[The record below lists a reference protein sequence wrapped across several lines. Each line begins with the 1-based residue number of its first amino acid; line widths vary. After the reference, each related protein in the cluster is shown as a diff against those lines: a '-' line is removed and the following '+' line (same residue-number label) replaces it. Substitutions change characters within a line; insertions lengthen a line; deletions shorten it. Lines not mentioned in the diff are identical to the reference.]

1 MNSLTR
7 NLIALRS
14 AIKYRNIFTTIQK
27 AFASKKNTKPSS
39 GSDVEVDKSKKSV
52 RSSGA
57 VSEDNEPKS
66 QSQPEVPKSS
76 SPNVKVI
83 NSVVGHKPPVS
94 EDTVS
99 GRYAATLF
107 IASSQAQELFSVYED
122 MVYLSS
128 VYEKSESFRTFADNA
143 GLNSKQINSFV
154 EDLSSCGNFCKSTL
168 VFLDLVGKNKRF
180 MYVNEIA
187 KKYIRAYSMLS
198 KEEKIKII
206 SAHELNST
214 QKERVKEALLANPEN
229 AGKSFVIDYEVN
241 PDILGGLQMYSE
253 NRFMDLSLNSRV
265 DRLKEE
271 VNKMI

>member
-1 MNSLTR
+1 MNYLAK
-7 NLIALRS
+7 NLFALRS
-14 AIKYRNIFTTIQK
+14 SIKYRNAFNIIHKT
-27 AFASKKNTKPSS
+27 FASKKNTKPSS
-39 GSDVEVDKSKKSV
+39 GSDIEVDKSKKSV
-52 RSSGA
+52 RSTGTI
-57 VSEDNEPKS
+57 SEDNEPKN
-66 QSQPEVPKSS
+66 QAQAEIPTI
-76 SPNVKVI
+76 NVKVI
-83 NSVVGHKPPVS
+83 NTITGHKPPIS

-99 GRYAATLF
+99 GRYAQTLF
-107 IASSQAQELFSVYED
+107 IASSQAKELYNVYED
-122 MVYLSS
+122 MTYISS
-128 VYEKSESFRTFADNA
+128 VYEASESFRTFADNA

-154 EDLSSCGNFCKSTL
+154 EDLSKCGNFCNSTL

-206 SAHELNST
+206 SAYELSSN
-214 QKERVKEALLANPEN
+214 QKDRVKEALLANPEN
-229 AGKSFVIDYEVN
+229 AGKSFIIDYEIN